1 MCWTVCSYVPVHTR
15 NRWRGTSYQVRNDL
29 WRGKFDVSNDIM
41 HGGWGGGGG
50 GGGAACLTEQ
60 LVTLGSYQPS
70 LSLFLFGPENHYF

>member
-1 MCWTVCSYVPVHTR
+1 MEGKLHTR
-15 NRWRGTSYQVRNDL
+15 SEMM
-29 WRGKFDVSNDIM
+29 GKFDVSNDIM

-70 LSLFLFGPENHYF
+70 LSLFGLDQKTIIFKIV